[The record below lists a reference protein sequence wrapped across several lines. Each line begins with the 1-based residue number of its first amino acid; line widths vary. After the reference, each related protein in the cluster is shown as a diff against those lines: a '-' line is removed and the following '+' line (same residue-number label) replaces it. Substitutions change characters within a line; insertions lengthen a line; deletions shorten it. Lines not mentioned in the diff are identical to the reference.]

1 MIMEDKIQ
9 MLMDSFSRGELTQ
22 EEADALDE
30 GIFDIMIDKI
40 VEGLY
45 MGELAFRDIEML
57 GNRTIDIIINR
68 WAGPPTEEQLARW
81 RLQDEESFRN
91 NASTAVLSSNYTPA
105 AVDVDL
111 RTMGRFVFSN
121 DISGMGGDGYSFI
134 LDAIFG
140 KIYYEP
146 HGARAFDRLNF
157 VTFSSELKEQDK
169 ERLIEAIEESGFRN
183 WEVRYQGDPLPE
195 MVMGSVPSWTIGILF
210 DDGTIMR
217 RRGGGFGALAF
228 PPDGQ
233 FDILSN
239 FIRTL
244 GAEIAERHEA
254 ESEATESKA
263 DESESTESDDEE

>member
-1 MIMEDKIQ
+1 MKKRFLIALSATTLLLSTGCDYYQSARGDDMIMEDKIQ
-9 MLMDSFSRGELTQ
+9 MLMDSMTRGELT
-22 EEADALDE
+22 EDDLVALDRE
-30 GIFDIMIDKI
+30 VFNAL
-40 VEGLY
+40 VE
-45 MGELAFRDIEML
+45 RI
-57 GNRTIDIIINR
+57 
-68 WAGPPTEEQLARW
+68 AGPPTEEQIEAR
-81 RLQDEESFRN
+81 RILNEELIRN
-91 NASTAVLSSNYTPA
+91 DASAAVLSSNYTPA

-111 RTMGRFVFSN
+111 RTMERFVFSN
-121 DISGMGGDGYSFI
+121 DISGVGWDGYSLI

-146 HGARAFDRLNF
+146 HGARAFERLNF

-169 ERLIEAIEESGFRN
+169 DRLIEAIEESGFRN

-239 FIRTL
+239 FIQTL

-254 ESEATESKA
+254 EAA
-263 DESESTESDDEE
+263 ESDDEE